1 MKHSLDNFCIL
12 PWIHLNLN
20 PNGDIA
26 PCCITEGNDVMG
38 NINDTPIEEIW
49 HSPKYEQLRKEFLD
63 GKQPRMCKRCF
74 DKEKTGAISHR
85 QYTHEKFPNEL
96 NKELTTKPE
105 LKLKHWDFR
114 FSNLCNLKCRSC
126 GPEFSSAWIPDANK
140 LKYKTSYPKI
150 IKNKNTYDIIDK
162 NIDVV
167 ERIYFAGGEPLLMD
181 EHWYIIKK
189 LDKLGRYDVN
199 LEYNTNLTTLT
210 YKNENIID
218 YWKKW
223 IGNKHSA
230 RSIIGLWPS
239 IDEIGDRAEIIRSG
253 TVWKKV
259 EENLKA
265 VIAAG
270 IDPQPSIT
278 VSVFNVHRLP
288 TIVNHLIGL
297 GVRPERISF
306 NLVITPEYYNVS
318 ILNEKAK
325 KKIRVDLLKFILD
338 TKIKYKWD
346 YSQRLA
352 QIMNELR
359 KPQRKE
365 LVHAFWIYSWSL
377 NKVRSENILNIIPEL
392 KDNVQLDEDVV

>member
-12 PWIHLNLN
+12 PWIHLNLD

-38 NINDTPIEEIW
+38 NINDTPIEDIW
-49 HSPKYEQLRKEFLD
+49 HSPKYVQLRKEFLD

-85 QYTHEKFPNEL
+85 QYTLEKFPREI
-96 NKELTTKPE
+96 NKELTVNPD

-126 GPEFSSAWIPDANK
+126 GPAFSSSWIPDAKK
-140 LKYKTSYPKI
+140 LNYKTSYPKI
-150 IKNKNTYDIIDK
+150 IKNKNTYDLIDK

-189 LDKLGRYDVN
+189 LDELGRYDVN

-223 IGNKHSA
+223 IGNKRSA
-230 RSIIGLWPS
+230 ASIIGLWPS

-259 EENLKA
+259 EDNLKA
-265 VIAAG
+265 VIDAG

-288 TIVNHLIGL
+288 VIVDYLIGL
-297 GVRPERISF
+297 GIRPQRISF
-306 NLVITPEYYNVS
+306 NMVITPAHYNIA
-318 ILNEKAK
+318 ILNSEVK
-325 KKIRVDLLKFILD
+325 KKIRIDLLKFILD
-338 TKIKYKWD
+338 SKIKYNWD

-352 QIMNELR
+352 EVMNHLNR
-359 KPQRKE
+359 KQQKE
-365 LVHAFWIYSWSL
+365 LVQTFLIYSWGL
-377 NKVRSENILNIIPEL
+377 DRVRNEHIYNVIPEL
-392 KDNVQLDEDVV
+392 KDNVQLDENVV

>member
-1 MKHSLDNFCIL
+1 LKHSLDNFCIL
-12 PWIHLNLN
+12 PWIHVNLN

-26 PCCITEGNDVMG
+26 PCCITEGNDTMG

-49 HSPKYEQLRKEFLD
+49 NSRKYMELRKEFLD

-74 DKEKTGAISHR
+74 DKEKTGSRSNR
-85 QYTHEKFPNEL
+85 QSTFEKFPNEIS
-96 NKELTTKPE
+96 KERTTKAE

-114 FSNLCNLKCRSC
+114 FNNLCNLKCRTC
-126 GPEFSSAWIPDANK
+126 GPYCSSSWIPDAKK
-140 LKYKTSYPKI
+140 LNYKNDFPKI
-150 IKNKNTYDIIDK
+150 IKNKNTYDLIDK
-162 NIDVV
+162 NIDNV

-189 LDKLGRYDVN
+189 LDELGRYDVR
-199 LEYNTNLTTLT
+199 LEYNTNLTTLK

-223 IGNKHSA
+223 IGNHQSPA
-230 RSIIGLWPS
+230 SIVNLWPS
-239 IDEIGDRAEIIRSG
+239 IDEIGERAEIIRSG
-253 TVWKKV
+253 TVWKKI
-259 EENLKA
+259 EDNLKK
-265 VIAAG
+265 VIDAG

-278 VSVFNVHRLP
+278 VSVLNVHRIP

-297 GVRPERISF
+297 GIRAKRISY

-318 ILNEKAK
+318 VLNEKAK
-325 KKIRVDLLKFILD
+325 QKIRIDLLKFILD
-338 TKIKYKWD
+338 TKIKYGWD
-346 YSQRLA
+346 YSQGLA

-365 LVHAFWIYSWSL
+365 LVHAFWVYSWSL
-377 NKVRSENILNIIPEL
+377 DKVRSENIFNIIPEL